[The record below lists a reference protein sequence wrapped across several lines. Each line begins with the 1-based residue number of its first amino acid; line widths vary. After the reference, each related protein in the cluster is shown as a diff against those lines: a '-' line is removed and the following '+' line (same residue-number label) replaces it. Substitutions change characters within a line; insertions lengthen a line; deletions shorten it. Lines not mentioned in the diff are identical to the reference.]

1 MQVAKGLLT
10 YVSQEVK
17 DLYNLVENE
26 FHPLD
31 LAAKVQPHMLRL
43 SKLSDKLSSASPVPE
58 VQLEQYVP
66 ALEKLTTLRV
76 LQQVVLSYVV
86 IYYHSMTSVGQN
98 NAHILLSSSID
109 VSGGLC
115 FKNGVNLLFCI
126 NQCPKVFLFVL
137 NFVLSTGILS
147 DGYIPMYAL
156 SVIHSEH

>member
-1 MQVAKGLLT
+1 MVVGMQVGKGVLT

-31 LAAKVQPHMLRL
+31 LAAKVQPHMLKL

-76 LQQVVLSYVV
+76 LQQVVFYYVV
-86 IYYHSMTSVGQN
+86 ILCHLINPLWIVIGCD
-98 NAHILLSSSID
+98 LLSS
-109 VSGGLC
+109 
-115 FKNGVNLLFCI
+115 FK
-126 NQCPKVFLFVL
+126 
-137 NFVLSTGILS
+137 
-147 DGYIPMYAL
+147 
-156 SVIHSEH
+156 